1 MPTPD
6 PLAHQPFSYYS
17 TKDGRVHIQSQGKT
31 VTSLKGKPAER
42 FLDRVEQA
50 DAAAQQQ
57 LMARA
62 TGQFKFGNER

>member
-1 MPTPD
+1 MPKPD
-6 PLAHQPFSYYS
+6 PLAHQPFSYFV
-17 TKDGRVHIQSQGKT
+17 TKTGGVHIQSDGKT
-31 VTSLKGKPAER
+31 VTTLKAREAQR
-42 FLDRVEQA
+42 FLDRVEYA